1 MSEASFTRAI
11 LAIEAAVIIIGFIG
25 NIISI
30 LVFSRKTFRN
40 NSISTY
46 CKSLAVVDC
55 LTLIHLTNIIY
66 YFTYNVY
73 LNDQNTPFCAL
84 AHTTIIYISGI
95 PPWIMIAFSV
105 DKLLSMR
112 TNSIAIIKKKWFQ
125 WLIVVGISLFHIGLY
140 IYFPILIKRSEIF
153 PGFFICDVFSIG
165 FFNIHMILF
174 LLETCVIPFVILI
187 ITSILTI
194 RVLINSR
201 NAVLQAGQVSQARK
215 SRDRKFAFSSL
226 TLNTI
231 FIVLKLPSF
240 VFFILSSFF
249 SYFDVY
255 FYNISIL
262 IFFVNT
268 SLGFFV
274 HIVTNSIFRKEFMVL
289 FRLVLENNG
298 SSFITSRIVPR
309 YRINQVSSTI

>member
-1 MSEASFTRAI
+1 MSEASFTSAI
-11 LAIEAAVIIIGFIG
+11 LAIEAAVIVIGFIG
-25 NIISI
+25 NVISI
-30 LVFSRKTFRN
+30 IVFSRKTLRN

-46 CKSLAVVDC
+46 CTSLAIVDC

-66 YFTYNVY
+66 YFIYNVY
-73 LNDQNTPFCAL
+73 LNDQNSPFCAI

-95 PPWIMIAFSV
+95 PPWIMIAFSL

-112 TNSIAIIKKKWFQ
+112 TSSISVIKKKWFQ
-125 WLIVVGISLFHIGLY
+125 WSIVVAISLFHIGLY
-140 IYFPILIKRSEIF
+140 IYFPILIKLSEIF

-174 LLETCVIPFVILI
+174 LLETCLIPFVILT

-194 RVLINSR
+194 RVLIKSR
-201 NAVLQAGQVSQARK
+201 NVAMKAGQVSQGRK

-240 VFFILSSFF
+240 IFFILSSFF

-262 IFFVNT
+262 FFFVNT
-268 SLGFFV
+268 SMGFFV
-274 HIVTNSIFRKEFMVL
+274 HLVTNSLFRREFFVL
-289 FRLVLENNG
+289 FRLVKGNG
-298 SSFITSRIVPR
+298 ESSIKTNATNRPIRF
-309 YRINQVSSTI
+309 NQVSTT